1 MSGIGDVKQKI
12 KKLLALA
19 ERGNEHE
26 AKVAMAK
33 AQMIMA
39 QYKLQMSDI
48 AGQEQSKIIQKQIDL
63 YFTEYR
69 NGYIRDLAGQLSEFY
84 CCKTAIVTAKG
95 SSKHYIKIIGFED
108 DINIFENLLLF
119 AHSCINDWFKQFKRV
134 EGWKY
139 SNKYLNAVK
148 NQYGKGF
155 AVGIR
160 ELLEE
165 QTRHIQQEWGLVMT
179 VPREATDYVDSLS
192 PFRCSINITD
202 EQRYYREG
210 HYDGLHAEIG
220 DKIGER
226 KRQTG

>member
-1 MSGIGDVKQKI
+1 MADIGAIKKKI

-39 QYKLQMSDI
+39 QYKLGMSDV
-48 AGQEQSKIIQKQIDL
+48 AGHERSKVIQKQIDL

-69 NGYIRDLAGQLSEFY
+69 NGYIRDLAGKLSEFY
-84 CCKTAIVTAKG
+84 CCKTAIVTEKG
-95 SSKHYIKIIGFED
+95 SSKHYIEIIGFED
-108 DINIFENLLLF
+108 DVSIFENLLFF
-119 AHSCINDWFKQFKRV
+119 AYSCINDWFRQFKR
-134 EGWKY
+134 EDGWKY
-139 SNKYLNAVK
+139 SNKYLNAIK

-155 AVGIR
+155 ATGLR
-160 ELLEE
+160 EFLEE
-165 QTRHIQQEWGLVMT
+165 QARHIQQEWGLVMT
-179 VPREATDYVDSLS
+179 APKEATDYVDSLS
-192 PFRCSINITD
+192 PFKCSINITD

-210 HYDGLHAEIG
+210 HYDGLNAEIG

-226 KRQTG
+226 KGQAS

>member
-1 MSGIGDVKQKI
+1 MADIGDIKQKI

-39 QYKLQMSDI
+39 QYKLQISDV
-48 AGQEQSKIIQKQIDL
+48 AGQEQSQVIQKQIDL

-69 NGYIRDLAGQLSEFY
+69 NGYIRDLAGKLSDFY
-84 CCKTAIVTAKG
+84 CCKTAIVTEKG

-119 AHSCINDWFKQFKRV
+119 THSCINDWFKQFKRA

-155 AVGIR
+155 ATGLR

-165 QTRHIQQEWGLVMT
+165 QSRHIQQEWGLVMA
-179 VPREATDYVDSLS
+179 VPREATEYVSSLS
-192 PFRCSINITD
+192 PFECDINISD

-210 HYDGLHAEIG
+210 RYGGLHAEIG

-226 KRQTG
+226 KRQVG